1 MPICAFPQ
9 VRIYEDFDKMSAKE
23 VYFNEAGKKVTVKL
37 LHFPD
42 VDPEKMDT
50 LPVLAEEERKQQEI
64 INGNIPLGVHE
75 QCSLRHELNDQERI
89 LRKVLVNKTD
99 EDEDTKEADE
109 QEVDEKL
116 SNSGASGSGETSTQQ
131 NRKLTRKKSG
141 GHLTQPRRASKAF
154 VEAQRSV
161 IDDELPAPSYH
172 RVGGFSL
179 SNPPKILVPLKSPT
193 IEGLLATAPSYQY
206 QRLTVPSQQ
215 QHTLCPG
222 YVQYSKSLLEVPLP
236 RDYGYASSDDLSS
249 EWESDFGIS
258 GKRTEHDG
266 VGTDFSSRCTVGGIP
281 NSNVSSMKKVSV
293 KRVLI
298 AARTDNKKRVIQR
311 N

>member
-1 MPICAFPQ
+1 MPICAYPQ

-23 VYFNEAGKKVTVKL
+23 VYFNESGKKVTVKL

-42 VDPEKMDT
+42 IDPEKMDT

-75 QCSLRHELNDQERI
+75 QCAFRHEINDQER
-89 LRKVLVNKTD
+89 LQRKVLINKTD

-109 QEVDEKL
+109 QELDEKL
-116 SNSGASGSGETSTQQ
+116 VNTVASGSGVLDMTLSLATTQHTK
-131 NRKLTRKKSG
+131 KLTRKKSG

-161 IDDELPAPSYH
+161 IDDEVPASSYH
-172 RVGGFSL
+172 RIGGGLSL

-193 IEGLLATAPSYQY
+193 IEGLLGGVPSYQY
-206 QRLTVPSQQ
+206 ERLTVPS

-249 EWESDFGIS
+249 EWESDVGIS

-266 VGTDFSSRCTVGGIP
+266 VDSDFSSRCTVGGIS
-281 NSNVSSMKKVSV
+281 NSNISSIKKVSV
-293 KRVLI
+293 GKEFI
-298 AARTDNKKRVIQR
+298 AIS
-311 N
+311 